1 MGMTL
6 AAKREY
12 NEALKYFQQSE
23 VLDEHNGLNR
33 F

>member
-12 NEALKYFQQSE
+12 PEALKYF
-23 VLDEHNGLNR
+23 
-33 F
+33 

>member
-1 MGMTL
+1 MTL

-12 NEALKYFQQSE
+12 PEALKYFQSSE
-23 VLDEHNGLNR
+23 LLDENNGLNR